1 MDEDIIS
8 GLLTM
13 VALLIGLSGSIASA
27 WAKRRG
33 RKSVGP
39 VADAS
44 EEPAVIGP
52 EKRKFQPPVRQM
64 KKRVPPSSAG
74 KSARGVAAPSSKPS
88 AAMSVERPEGN
99 TLAEEFDLR
108 RAVIYSEIL
117 RPKFKEED
125 NF

>member
-13 VALLIGLSGSIASA
+13 GALLIGLSGSIASA

-33 RKSVGP
+33 RKGAGP

-44 EEPAVIGP
+44 EEPVAAVLDGRDDFRI
-52 EKRKFQPPVRQM
+52 KKSRRRASPPVGNSGR
-64 KKRVPPSSAG
+64 G
-74 KSARGVAAPSSKPS
+74 GVAPSKAPVAVMPE
-88 AAMSVERPEGN
+88 ERPAEES
-99 TLAEEFDLR
+99 LAGEFDLR

-117 RPKFKEED
+117 NPKFKEED